1 MFGTSIGCALVHPIV
16 RMPVSNRGLVVVS
29 GIFRRA
35 SAQPAATG
43 RTETMTQGKDVLA
56 PHLAATI
63 VMECAVPMSKIVMK
77 N

>member
-1 MFGTSIGCALVHPIV
+1 MHRVI
-16 RMPVSNRGLVVVS
+16 RMPVSNRGLVVMS

-35 SAQPAATG
+35 SAQPAAMG
-43 RTETMTQGKDVLA
+43 RAETMTQGKDVLA

-63 VMECAVPMSKIVMK
+63 VMECTVPMSKMVIK

>member
-1 MFGTSIGCALVHPIV
+1 MAHRVI
-16 RMPVSNRGLVVVS
+16 RMPVSNRGLVVMS

-56 PHLAATI
+56 ATI
-63 VMECAVPMSKIVMK
+63 VMECAAPMSKIVIK

>member
-1 MFGTSIGCALVHPIV
+1 MFGTSIGCALMHPIV
-16 RMPVSNRGLVVVS
+16 RMPVSTRGLVVVS

-56 PHLAATI
+56 PHIAATI
-63 VMECAVPMSKIVMK
+63 VMEYAVPMSKMVIK

>member
-1 MFGTSIGCALVHPIV
+1 M
-16 RMPVSNRGLVVVS
+16 S

-35 SAQPAATG
+35 SAQPAAMG
-43 RTETMTQGKDVLA
+43 RAETMTQGKDVLA

-63 VMECAVPMSKIVMK
+63 VMECAVPMSKMVMK

>member
-1 MFGTSIGCALVHPIV
+1 M
-16 RMPVSNRGLVVVS
+16 S

-56 PHLAATI
+56 ATI
-63 VMECAVPMSKIVMK
+63 VMECAAPMSKIVIK